1 VGAAERLTVGLVA
14 FALPTWLALQDG
26 GYGVFERQ
34 QAGLVVW
41 WLCALLLAFGIL
53 PRARPAREARIA
65 ALGGAALIAVTAI
78 GLIATESTGR
88 TSVEIARVVAYAGV
102 LTVIWLGVGPG
113 TWRSAAA
120 GLGAA
125 ALLIPALAI
134 VSRLDPSVAGDPELT
149 GGRLA
154 YPLGY
159 WNGLAAWSAA
169 AFAVGIAASAHQRRA
184 GLRALGLAALPVA
197 GLALHLTYSRGGLA
211 ALVVGIAVVVA
222 ASPNRV
228 TACAHAAVGLAGSA
242 LAVLIVRS
250 QPEIANG
257 TGTDGAWIVAVALTA
272 ICVACAGAAGV
283 TRRFGLDGRS
293 FRVPRGRAAALA
305 GVCVALALA
314 GGIVAATASR
324 DSTELATVPDSELSG
339 DPAARL
345 LTLDGDRGD
354 LWVSALAAFADDPFT
369 GTGAGTF
376 QFWWDRDGGRVVEV
390 RDAHSLYLES
400 LAELGLPGLIALA
413 VLLAGLLLGAVR
425 ARRALER
432 TSDLGA
438 SAGLLAVAAVFCFAA
453 TFDWHW
459 ESSALVVLGLGG
471 AAVAAG
477 AAAVRVRPG
486 SRLAPRRLALI
497 ALAVIAG
504 AVQVPGIVA
513 ANRSQAAEAA
523 FAAGLRDHAVELAGD
538 AVQAEP
544 WAAEPRALR
553 GYLLLAQDDT
563 AAARD
568 DALDAVHLEP
578 TNWRHRLLL
587 ARVEVAAGDYAAARA
602 ALEQLARLRPG
613 AAVDPGAALRAM
625 RSAGG

>member
-1 VGAAERLTVGLVA
+1 
-14 FALPTWLALQDG
+14 
-26 GYGVFERQ
+26 
-34 QAGLVVW
+34 
-41 WLCALLLAFGIL
+41 
-53 PRARPAREARIA
+53 
-65 ALGGAALIAVTAI
+65 
-78 GLIATESTGR
+78 
-88 TSVEIARVVAYAGV
+88 
-102 LTVIWLGVGPG
+102 
-113 TWRSAAA
+113 
-120 GLGAA
+120 
-125 ALLIPALAI
+125 
-134 VSRLDPSVAGDPELT
+134 
-149 GGRLA
+149 
-154 YPLGY
+154 
-159 WNGLAAWSAA
+159 
-169 AFAVGIAASAHQRRA
+169 
-184 GLRALGLAALPVA
+184 
-197 GLALHLTYSRGGLA
+197 
-211 ALVVGIAVVVA
+211 
-222 ASPNRV
+222 
-228 TACAHAAVGLAGSA
+228 
-242 LAVLIVRS
+242 
-250 QPEIANG
+250 
-257 TGTDGAWIVAVALTA
+257 
-272 ICVACAGAAGV
+272 
-283 TRRFGLDGRS
+283 
-293 FRVPRGRAAALA
+293 
-305 GVCVALALA
+305 
-314 GGIVAATASR
+314 
-324 DSTELATVPDSELSG
+324 
-339 DPAARL
+339 
-345 LTLDGDRGD
+345 
-354 LWVSALAAFADDPFT
+354 
-369 GTGAGTF
+369 
-376 QFWWDRDGGRVVEV
+376 
-390 RDAHSLYLES
+390 
-400 LAELGLPGLIALA
+400 
-413 VLLAGLLLGAVR
+413 
-425 ARRALER
+425 
-432 TSDLGA
+432 
-438 SAGLLAVAAVFCFAA
+438 VAAVFCFAA